1 MRSFGSM
8 MRVPLPIDER
18 EISSNLGHIGADVNS
33 YGDFRQKCFMFETF
47 QNLEAGMMA
56 SMENTS
62 APQQAVVLDVQGLTV
77 TLTGDGRRNC
87 VVDGIDITVR
97 RGEVFALLGESGSG
111 KSMTA
116 RAIMGLIE
124 NGDVEASTMTLSG
137 TDLLSLSPEQHRRL
151 RGVQVSLVMQDALSA
166 LNPVLSISDQII
178 DLIRAHRSVSRKE
191 AEARAVELLTLVGI
205 PTPEKRVHD
214 YPHQFSGGQRQRI
227 LIAMAI
233 ALDPDLIIAD
243 EPTTAL
249 DVTVQAQILD
259 LLLSL
264 RDRLGMGVLLITHDL
279 GVVMEVADHVAVMR
293 TGRVVESGPADD
305 VLTQPEHPYTIQLL
319 NSMPRDVSAAAEDD
333 GAAPILAG
341 HALERTFRSGT
352 GRRAHRVAAVAG
364 VDLELRKGE
373 ILAIVGESGSGKS
386 TLARMLVGLD
396 SPDAGTLR
404 YRDQDVTRGRL
415 RDRKILRK
423 GVQMVFQDPYMSLNP
438 RMTVQQI
445 IAEPL
450 AATHSGTQASR
461 SARVAELLDLVGL
474 TPEMGSRF
482 PHQFSGGQ
490 RQRIGIA
497 RALALDP
504 DVLVC
509 DEPVSA
515 LDVSIRAQIIDL
527 LCDLRE
533 RLGMS
538 IVFIAHDL
546 SLVRHIA
553 DRVAVMYLGNM
564 VEIGDTE
571 KVYLHPEHPYTQ
583 SLLSAI
589 PPQTRA
595 DRGMLERR
603 TRLSA

>member
-1 MRSFGSM
+1 M
-8 MRVPLPIDER
+8 M
-18 EISSNLGHIGADVNS
+18 
-33 YGDFRQKCFMFETF
+33 T
-47 QNLEAGMMA
+47 
-56 SMENTS
+56 SMENSS
-62 APQQAVVLDVQGLTV
+62 APAHGIVLDVHGLTV
-77 TLTGDGRRNC
+77 TLSSDGRRNR
-87 VVDGIDITVR
+87 VVDGIDLTVH

-116 RAIMGLIE
+116 RAIMGLIDK
-124 NGDVEASTMTLSG
+124 GDVDAQSMTLNG
-137 TDLLSLSPEQHRRL
+137 TDLLSLNAEQHRRM

-166 LNPVLSISDQII
+166 LNPVLSIGDQII
-178 DLIRAHRSVSRKE
+178 DLIRAHRSVSRRA
-191 AEARAVELLTLVGI
+191 AEKRAVELLGLVGI
-205 PTPEKRVHD
+205 PTPDRRVRNF
-214 YPHQFSGGQRQRI
+214 PHQFSGGQRQRI

-233 ALDPDLIIAD
+233 ALEPDLIIAD

-264 RDRLGMGVLLITHDL
+264 RDRLGMGILLITHDL
-279 GVVMEVADHVAVMR
+279 GVVMEVADQVAVMR
-293 TGRVVESGPADD
+293 SGRIVEAGSADA
-305 VLTQPEHPYTIQLL
+305 VLTEPQHDYTKQLL
-319 NSMPRDVSAAAEDD
+319 HSMPRDVSAASGDVDAP
-333 GAAPILAG
+333 PILEG
-341 HALERTFRSGT
+341 RGLERTFRSGS
-352 GRRAHRVAAVAG
+352 GRRAHRIAAVAG
-364 VDLELRKGE
+364 VDLHLRGGE

-396 SPDAGTLR
+396 TPDAGTLS

-415 RDRKILRK
+415 RDRKILRR

-450 AATHSGTQASR
+450 AANRSGTPETR
-461 SARVAELLDLVGL
+461 RERVAELLELVGL

-497 RALALDP
+497 RALALHP

-527 LCDLRE
+527 LCELRE

-571 KVYLHPEHPYTQ
+571 DVYKNPTHPYTR

-595 DRGMLERR
+595 ERGMLQRR
-603 TRLSA
+603 TALSA

>member
-1 MRSFGSM
+1 
-8 MRVPLPIDER
+8 
-18 EISSNLGHIGADVNS
+18 
-33 YGDFRQKCFMFETF
+33 
-47 QNLEAGMMA
+47 
-56 SMENTS
+56 MENTP
-62 APQQAVVLDVQGLTV
+62 ATQNGPVLDVRGLTV
-77 TLTGDGRRNC
+77 TLHGDGRSTR
-87 VVDGIDITVR
+87 VVDDIDLSVR

-116 RAIMGLIE
+116 RAIMGLIDD
-124 NGDVEASTMTLSG
+124 GDVEATTLRLG
-137 TDLLSLSPEQHRRL
+137 DDDLLSLSPEQHRRL
-151 RGVQVSLVMQDALSA
+151 RGVGVSLVMQDALSA
-166 LNPVLSISDQII
+166 LNPVLSIGDQII
-178 DLIRAHRSVSRKE
+178 DLLRAHRRVTRRD
-191 AEARAVELLTLVGI
+191 ARARAVELLGLVGI
-205 PTPEKRVHD
+205 PSPDRRVSD

-249 DVTVQAQILD
+249 DVTVQAQILE

-264 RDRLGMGVLLITHDL
+264 RERLGMGILLITHDL
-279 GVVMEVADHVAVMR
+279 GVVMEVADRVAVMR
-293 TGRVVESGPADD
+293 TGRIVESGTADE
-305 VLTQPEHPYTIQLL
+305 VLTTPQHAYTKQLL
-319 NSMPRDVSAAAEDD
+319 NSMPKDVSAAAD
-333 GAAPILAG
+333 GDGSAPILRATG
-341 HALERTFRSGT
+341 LERTFRSGS

-364 VDLELRKGE
+364 VDLSLRAGE

-396 SPDAGTLR
+396 SPDAGSLV

-415 RDRKILRK
+415 ADRKTLRR

-445 IAEPL
+445 VSEPL
-450 AATHSGTQASR
+450 AATRTGTPASR
-461 SARVAELLDLVGL
+461 RERVAELLDLVGL
-474 TPEMGSRF
+474 SPEMASRF

-553 DRVAVMYLGNM
+553 DRVAVMYLGDM
-564 VEIGDTE
+564 VEVGDTE
-571 KVYLHPEHPYTQ
+571 TVYRTPQHPYTQ

-595 DRGMLERR
+595 ERGMLARR

>member
-1 MRSFGSM
+1 M
-8 MRVPLPIDER
+8 
-18 EISSNLGHIGADVNS
+18 
-33 YGDFRQKCFMFETF
+33 
-47 QNLEAGMMA
+47 LEVA
-56 SMENTS
+56 
-62 APQQAVVLDVQGLTV
+62 GLTV
-77 TLTGDGRRNC
+77 TLTGDGRSNR
-87 VVDGIDITVR
+87 VVDGIDLAVH

-116 RAIMGLIE
+116 RAIMGLIDDGE
-124 NGDVEASTMTLSG
+124 VRADTLALSG
-137 TDLLSLSPEQHRRL
+137 VDLLSLSPEQHRRL
-151 RGVQVSLVMQDALSA
+151 RGVKVSLVMQDALSA
-166 LNPVLSISDQII
+166 LNPVLSIGDQIS
-178 DLIRAHRSVSRKE
+178 DLLRAHRRMSRRD
-191 AEARAVELLTLVGI
+191 ARARAVELLTLVGI
-205 PTPEKRVHD
+205 PTPDKRVHD

-264 RDRLGMGVLLITHDL
+264 RDRLGMGILLITHDL
-279 GVVMEVADHVAVMR
+279 GVVMEVADSVAVMR
-293 TGRVVESGPADD
+293 TGRIVESGSADL
-305 VLTQPEHPYTIQLL
+305 VLTAPQHPYTQQLL
-319 NSMPRDVSAAAEDD
+319 NSMPKDVSAAAEDD
-333 GAAPILAG
+333 GSAPILEAT
-341 HALERTFRSGT
+341 AVERTFRSGS
-352 GRRAHRVAAVAG
+352 GRRAHRVVAVAG
-364 VDLELRKGE
+364 VDLQLRSGE

-396 SPDAGTLR
+396 SPDSGTLT
-404 YRDQDVTRGRL
+404 YRDSDVTRGRL
-415 RDRKILRK
+415 QDRKTLRK
-423 GVQMVFQDPYMSLNP
+423 GVQMVFQDPYLSLNP
-438 RMTVQQI
+438 RMTVQQLVS
-445 IAEPL
+445 EPL
-450 AATHSGTQASR
+450 AATGTGTAASR
-461 SARVAELLDLVGL
+461 RERVAELLDLVGL
-474 TPEMGSRF
+474 SPEMGSRF

-553 DRVAVMYLGNM
+553 DRVAVMYLGDM
-564 VEIGDTE
+564 VEVGDTE
-571 KVYLHPEHPYTQ
+571 TVYRDPSHPYTR

-595 DRGMLERR
+595 DRGMLARR

>member
-1 MRSFGSM
+1 
-8 MRVPLPIDER
+8 
-18 EISSNLGHIGADVNS
+18 
-33 YGDFRQKCFMFETF
+33 
-47 QNLEAGMMA
+47 
-56 SMENTS
+56 MENRS
-62 APQQAVVLDVQGLTV
+62 ASSGDTVLEIEALTV
-77 TLTGDGRRNC
+77 TLTGGGRENR
-87 VVDGIDITVR
+87 VVDGIDLTVR

-116 RAIMGLIE
+116 RAVMGLIDE
-124 NGDVEASTMTLSG
+124 GRVEAETLRLNGD
-137 TDLLSLSPEQHRRL
+137 DLLALTSERHREL
-151 RGVQVSLVMQDALSA
+151 RGVTVSLVMQDALSA
-166 LNPVLSISDQII
+166 LNPVLSVGDQIT
-178 DLIRAHRSVSRKE
+178 DLLRAHRPLSKRE
-191 AEARAVELLTLVGI
+191 ALARAEELLGLVGI
-205 PTPEKRVHD
+205 PEPATRVHQ

-233 ALDPDLIIAD
+233 ALEPDLIIAD

-264 RDRLGMGVLLITHDL
+264 RRRLGVGILLITHDL
-279 GVVMEVADHVAVMR
+279 GVVMEVADRVAIMR
-293 TGRVVESGPADD
+293 SGRIVESGSADV
-305 VLTQPEHPYTIQLL
+305 VLTEPQHPYTRQLL
-319 NSMPRDVSAAAEDD
+319 NSMPKPVSAAADLDEDEK
-333 GAAPILAG
+333 PILKANG
-341 HALERTFRSGT
+341 LRRTFRGSHGHT
-352 GRRAHRVAAVAG
+352 VTAVAG
-364 VDLELRKGE
+364 VDLSLHSGE
-373 ILAIVGESGSGKS
+373 ILSIVGESGSGKS

-396 SPDAGTLR
+396 VPDAGTLE
-404 YRDQDVTRGRL
+404 YRGQDVTRGRM
-415 RDRKILRK
+415 RDRRILRR

-438 RMTVQQI
+438 RMTVQQLVS
-445 IAEPL
+445 EPL
-450 AATHSGTQASR
+450 DATGTGSPATR
-461 SARVAELLDLVGL
+461 RARVADLLELVGL
-474 TPEMGSRF
+474 SADMASRF

-553 DRVAVMYLGNM
+553 DRVAVMYLGEM

-571 KVYLHPEHPYTQ
+571 EVYRHPAHPYTQ
-583 SLLSAI
+583 ALLSAI

-595 DRGMLERR
+595 ERGMLERR

>member
-1 MRSFGSM
+1 
-8 MRVPLPIDER
+8 
-18 EISSNLGHIGADVNS
+18 
-33 YGDFRQKCFMFETF
+33 
-47 QNLEAGMMA
+47 
-56 SMENTS
+56 MENTNGS
-62 APQQAVVLDVQGLTV
+62 ESGPVLDVRGLTV
-77 TLTGDGRRNC
+77 TLNSDAGSTR
-87 VVDGIDITVR
+87 VVDDVDLSVR

-124 NGDVEASTMTLSG
+124 DGEVAATTLRLGDA
-137 TDLLSLSPEQHRRL
+137 DLLSISPEQHRRL
-151 RGVQVSLVMQDALSA
+151 RGVTVSLVMQDALSA
-166 LNPVLSISDQII
+166 LNPVLSIGDQII
-178 DLIRAHRSVSRKE
+178 DLLRAHRRITRRD
-191 AEARAVELLTLVGI
+191 ARARAVELLTLVGI
-205 PTPEKRVHD
+205 PSPEKRVHD

-264 RDRLGMGVLLITHDL
+264 RDRLGMGILLITHDL
-279 GVVMEVADHVAVMR
+279 GVVMEVADRVAVMR
-293 TGRVVESGPADD
+293 TGRIVESGSADE
-305 VLTQPEHPYTIQLL
+305 VLTAPQHPYTQQLL
-319 NSMPRDVSAAAEDD
+319 HSMPKDVSAAVTDD
-333 GAAPILAG
+333 GAAPILQATDV
-341 HALERTFRSGT
+341 ERTFRSGS
-352 GRRAHRVAAVAG
+352 GRRSHRVAAVAG
-364 VDLELRKGE
+364 VDLSLRPGE

-386 TLARMLVGLD
+386 TLARMLVGLE
-396 SPDAGTLR
+396 SPDAGTLT

-415 RDRKILRK
+415 ADRKVLRR

-445 IAEPL
+445 ISEPL
-450 AATHSGTQASR
+450 AATRSGSPSSR
-461 SARVAELLDLVGL
+461 RDRVAELLELVGL
-474 TPEMGSRF
+474 SPDMASRF

-553 DRVAVMYLGNM
+553 DRVAVMYLGDM
-564 VEIGDTE
+564 VEVGDTE
-571 KVYLHPEHPYTQ
+571 AVYRTPEHPYTK

-595 DRGMLERR
+595 DRGMLARR

>member
-1 MRSFGSM
+1 
-8 MRVPLPIDER
+8 
-18 EISSNLGHIGADVNS
+18 
-33 YGDFRQKCFMFETF
+33 
-47 QNLEAGMMA
+47 MMA
-56 SMENTS
+56 PMEN
-62 APQQAVVLDVQGLTV
+62 APAPRNTVVLDVKGLTV
-77 TLTGDGRRNC
+77 TLTGGGRRNR

-116 RAIMGLIE
+116 RAIMGLID
-124 NGDVEASTMTLSG
+124 NGDVEADTLTLSG
-137 TDLLSLSPEQHRRL
+137 TDLLSLSAEQHRRL
-151 RGVQVSLVMQDALSA
+151 RGVHVSLVMQDALSA
-166 LNPVLSISDQII
+166 LNPVLSIGDQII
-178 DLIRAHRSVSRKE
+178 DLIRAHRSIGRS
-191 AEARAVELLTLVGI
+191 AAQARAVELLALVGI
-205 PTPEKRVHD
+205 PTPDKRVHD

-264 RDRLGMGVLLITHDL
+264 RDRLGMGILLITHDL
-279 GVVMEVADHVAVMR
+279 GVVMEVADQVAVMR
-293 TGRVVESGPADD
+293 TGRIVETGSADV
-305 VLTQPEHPYTIQLL
+305 VLTEPQHSYTVQLL
-319 NSMPRDVSAAAEDD
+319 NSMPRDVSPAAQDTD
-333 GAAPILAG
+333 TPPILEG
-341 HALERTFRSGT
+341 RGLERTFRSGS
-352 GRRAHRVAAVAG
+352 GRRAHRVAAVAD
-364 VDLELRKGE
+364 VDLDLRQGE

-415 RDRKILRK
+415 RDRKILRR

-450 AATHSGTQASR
+450 AATHSGTPSSR
-461 SARVAELLDLVGL
+461 RERVAELLELVGL
-474 TPEMGSRF
+474 TAEMGSRF

-527 LCDLRE
+527 LCELRE

-553 DRVAVMYLGNM
+553 DRVAVMYLGEM
-564 VEIGDTE
+564 VEIGETE
-571 KVYLHPEHPYTQ
+571 DVYLRAQHPYTR

-595 DRGMLERR
+595 DRGMLARR
-603 TRLSA
+603 TRMSA

>member
-1 MRSFGSM
+1 M
-8 MRVPLPIDER
+8 MRI
-18 EISSNLGHIGADVNS
+18 
-33 YGDFRQKCFMFETF
+33 
-47 QNLEAGMMA
+47 
-56 SMENTS
+56 MENTS
-62 APQQAVVLDVQGLTV
+62 VPENGIVLDVHGLTV
-77 TLTGDGRRNC
+77 TLSTDGRPNR
-87 VVDGIDITVR
+87 VVDDIDITVR

-116 RAIMGLIE
+116 RAIMGLIDTGE
-124 NGDVEASTMTLSG
+124 VEARSMSLGG
-137 TDLLSLSPEQHRRL
+137 TDLLTLSPEQHRRL
-151 RGVQVSLVMQDALSA
+151 RGVKVSLVMQDALSA
-166 LNPVLSISDQII
+166 LNPVLSIGDQII
-178 DLIRAHRSVSRKE
+178 DLIRAHRSISRHA
-191 AEARAVELLTLVGI
+191 AEERAVELLTLVGI
-205 PTPEKRVHD
+205 PDPAQRVRD

-233 ALDPDLIIAD
+233 ALEPDLIIAD

-264 RDRLGMGVLLITHDL
+264 RDRLGMGILLITHDL
-279 GVVMEVADHVAVMR
+279 GVVMEVADQVAVMR
-293 TGRVVESGPADD
+293 TGRIVESGSADT
-305 VLTQPEHPYTIQLL
+305 VLTEPQHPYTLQLL
-319 NSMPRDVSAAAEDD
+319 HSMPRDVSAAAEDD
-333 GAAPILAG
+333 GSAPILEG
-341 HALERTFRSGT
+341 RGLERTFRSGS

-364 VDLELRKGE
+364 VDLQLRSGE

-396 SPDAGTLR
+396 SPDAGTLSF
-404 YRDQDVTRGRL
+404 RDQDVTRGRL
-415 RDRKILRK
+415 RDRKVLRR

-450 AATHSGTQASR
+450 AATRTGTPASR
-461 SARVAELLDLVGL
+461 RERVAELLELVGL

-497 RALALDP
+497 RALALHP

-564 VEIGDTE
+564 VEIGETE
-571 KVYLHPEHPYTQ
+571 TVYRSPAHPYTR

-595 DRGMLERR
+595 ERGMLQRR
-603 TRLSA
+603 TPLSA

>member
-1 MRSFGSM
+1 M
-8 MRVPLPIDER
+8 MTL
-18 EISSNLGHIGADVNS
+18 
-33 YGDFRQKCFMFETF
+33 
-47 QNLEAGMMA
+47 
-56 SMENTS
+56 MENS
-62 APQQAVVLDVQGLTV
+62 APTAEPPVLDISGLTV
-77 TLTGDGRRNC
+77 TVSTEGRRKK
-87 VVDGIDITVR
+87 VVDGIDLTVR
-97 RGEVFALLGESGSG
+97 RGEIFALLGESGSG

-116 RAIMGLIE
+116 RAIMGLLDR
-124 NGDVEASTMTLSG
+124 GDVSADRLHLNG
-137 TDLLSLSPEQHRRL
+137 TDLLTLTDEQRRRR
-151 RGVQVSLVMQDALSA
+151 RGAQVSLVMQDALSA
-166 LNPVLSISDQII
+166 LNPVLSIGDQIG
-178 DLIRAHRSVSRKE
+178 DLLRAHRRMS
-191 AEARAVELLTLVGI
+191 ARAARERAIELLTLVGI
-205 PTPEKRVHD
+205 PDPERRVRN

-227 LIAMAI
+227 LIAMSI
-233 ALDPDLIIAD
+233 ALEPDLIIAD

-264 RDRLGMGVLLITHDL
+264 RDRLGVGILLITHDL
-279 GVVMEVADHVAVMR
+279 GVVMEVADSVAVMR
-293 TGRVVESGPADD
+293 SGCIVESGSADV
-305 VLTQPEHPYTIQLL
+305 VLTAPEHPYTVQLL
-319 NSMPRDVSAAAEDD
+319 NSMPRDVSAPAAVDEST
-333 GAAPILAG
+333 PILEG
-341 HALERTFRSGT
+341 RALERTFRAGG
-352 GRRAHRVAAVAG
+352 GRRAHRVRAVAG
-364 VDLELRKGE
+364 VDLRLRQGE
-373 ILAIVGESGSGKS
+373 ILAVVGESGSGKS

-396 SPDAGTLR
+396 TPDAGSLR
-404 YRDQDVTRGRL
+404 FRDDDVTRGRL
-415 RDRKILRK
+415 RDRVVLRQ

-450 AATHSGTQASR
+450 AATRTGSAASR
-461 SARVAELLDLVGL
+461 RERVAELLTLVGL
-474 TPEMGSRF
+474 EPEMASRF

-497 RALALDP
+497 RALALHP

-533 RLGMS
+533 QLGMS

-553 DRVAVMYLGNM
+553 DRVAVMYRGEL

-571 KVYLHPEHPYTQ
+571 TVYRSPEHPYTR

-595 DRGMLERR
+595 ERGMLQRR
-603 TRLSA
+603 TKLTA

>member
-18 EISSNLGHIGADVNS
+18 ESSSNLDDSGAKVNLDD
-33 YGDFRQKCFMFETF
+33 DFRLRCFLFETIQR
-47 QNLEAGMMA
+47 QNAGMMS
-56 SMENTS
+56 SMEHTS
-62 APQQAVVLDVQGLTV
+62 TLEDTVVLDVRGLTV
-77 TLTGDGRRNC
+77 TLDGTRGPNR
-87 VVDGIDITVR
+87 VVDGIDLTVR

-116 RAIMGLIE
+116 RAIMGLID
-124 NGDVEASTMTLSG
+124 NGRVEAEHLALG
-137 TDLLSLSPEQHRRL
+137 DTDLLTLTPEQHRRL
-151 RGVQVSLVMQDALSA
+151 RGVRVSLVMQDALSA
-166 LNPVLSISDQII
+166 LNPVLSIGDQII
-178 DLIRAHRSVSRKE
+178 DLLRAHKSTSRRA

-205 PTPEKRVHD
+205 PQPERRVRD

-249 DVTVQAQILD
+249 DVTVQAQILE

-264 RDRLGMGVLLITHDL
+264 RDRLGMGILLITHDL
-279 GVVMEVADHVAVMR
+279 GVVMEVADRVAVMR
-293 TGRVVESGPADD
+293 TGRIVESGPADD
-305 VLTQPEHPYTIQLL
+305 VLTAPQHPYTLQLL
-319 NSMPRDVSAAAEDD
+319 DSMPKDVSAVAGVD
-333 GAAPILAG
+333 GSTPILEA
-341 HALERTFRSGT
+341 HALERTFRSGS

-364 VDLELRKGE
+364 VDLSLRKGE

-404 YRDQDVTRGRL
+404 YRDEDVTRGRL
-415 RDRKILRK
+415 RDRKVLRR

-450 AATHSGTQASR
+450 AATRTGTAASR
-461 SARVAELLDLVGL
+461 RARVAELLELVGL
-474 TPEMGSRF
+474 TPEMASRF

-527 LCDLRE
+527 LCELRE

-571 KVYLHPEHPYTQ
+571 EIYRHPEHPYTRA
-583 SLLSAI
+583 LLSAI

-595 DRGMLERR
+595 ERGMLERR
-603 TRLSA
+603 TRLTA

>member
-1 MRSFGSM
+1 
-8 MRVPLPIDER
+8 
-18 EISSNLGHIGADVNS
+18 
-33 YGDFRQKCFMFETF
+33 
-47 QNLEAGMMA
+47 MMA
-56 SMENTS
+56 DMENTTT
-62 APQQAVVLDVQGLTV
+62 PDDGIVLDVRGLTV
-77 TLTGDGRRNC
+77 TLSTDGRPNR
-87 VVDGIDITVR
+87 VVDDIDITVR

-116 RAIMGLIE
+116 RAIMGLID
-124 NGDVEASTMTLSG
+124 NGEVDARSMLLGG
-137 TDLLSLSPEQHRRL
+137 TDLLTLDAEQHRRL

-166 LNPVLSISDQII
+166 LNPVLSIGDQIG
-178 DLIRAHRSVSRKE
+178 DLIRAHRSVSRRA
-191 AEARAVELLTLVGI
+191 AETRAVELLTLVGI
-205 PTPEKRVHD
+205 PQPSQRVRD

-233 ALDPDLIIAD
+233 ALEPELIIAD

-264 RDRLGMGVLLITHDL
+264 RDRLGMGILLITHDL
-279 GVVMEVADHVAVMR
+279 GVVMEVADQVAVMR
-293 TGRVVESGPADD
+293 TGRIVESGSADT
-305 VLTQPEHPYTIQLL
+305 VLTAPQHPYTRQLL
-319 NSMPRDVSAAAEDD
+319 QSLPRDVSAAAEHD
-333 GAAPILAG
+333 GSAPILEG
-341 HALERTFRSGT
+341 RDLQRTFRSGS
-352 GRRAHRVAAVAG
+352 GRRARRVAAVAG
-364 VDLELRKGE
+364 VDLQLRSGE

-404 YRDQDVTRGRL
+404 FRDQDVTRGRL
-415 RDRKILRK
+415 RDRRVLRR

-450 AATHSGTQASR
+450 AATRTGSPASR
-461 SARVAELLDLVGL
+461 RERVAELLELVGL

-497 RALALDP
+497 RALALHP

-571 KVYLHPEHPYTQ
+571 TVYRSPEHPYTR

-595 DRGMLERR
+595 DRGMLQRR
-603 TRLSA
+603 TPLSA

>member
-1 MRSFGSM
+1 MTDGENVSNFGDFG
-8 MRVPLPIDER
+8 V
-18 EISSNLGHIGADVNS
+18 DVNCS
-33 YGDFRQKCFMFETF
+33 GEFRLLCFLLETK
-47 QNLEAGMMA
+47 QIHAAVMMG
-56 SMENTS
+56 SMEN
-62 APQQAVVLDVQGLTV
+62 APAPVHDIVLDVQNLTV
-77 TLTGDGRRNC
+77 TLGNDARPAR
-87 VVDGIDITVR
+87 VVDGVDITVR

-116 RAIMGLIE
+116 RAIMGLIDQGE
-124 NGDVEASTMTLSG
+124 IEATSMTLGG
-137 TDLLSLSPEQHRRL
+137 TDLLRLTPEQHRRL
-151 RGVQVSLVMQDALSA
+151 RGVRVSLVLQDALSA
-166 LNPVLSISDQII
+166 LNPVLSIGDQIV
-178 DLIRAHRSVSRKE
+178 DLIRAHRAVSRRAALE
-191 AEARAVELLTLVGI
+191 RAVELLTLVGI
-205 PTPEKRVHD
+205 PSPATRVHD
-214 YPHQFSGGQRQRI
+214 HPHQFSGGQRQRI

-233 ALDPDLIIAD
+233 ALEPDLIIAD

-249 DVTVQAQILD
+249 DVTVQAQILE

-264 RDRLGMGVLLITHDL
+264 RDRLGMGILLITHDL
-279 GVVMEVADHVAVMR
+279 GVVMEVADEVAIMR
-293 TGRVVESGPADD
+293 SGRIVEAGDADTL
-305 VLTQPEHPYTIQLL
+305 LTAPRHPYTLQLL
-319 NSMPRDVSAAAEDD
+319 NSMPNEVSAIPTAEED
-333 GAAPILAG
+333 ATPILSG
-341 HALERTFRSGT
+341 VGLRRTFRAGSGP
-352 GRRAHRVAAVAG
+352 RAHRVVAVAG
-364 VDLELRKGE
+364 VDLSLHSGE

-396 SPDAGTLR
+396 SPDEGTLT
-404 YRDQDVTRGRL
+404 YREQDVTCGRL
-415 RDRKILRK
+415 RDRKILRR
-423 GVQMVFQDPYMSLNP
+423 GVQMVFQDPYTSLNP

-450 AATHSGTQASR
+450 AATRTGTPASR
-461 SARVAELLDLVGL
+461 RARVGELLELVGL
-474 TPEMGSRF
+474 SPEMATRF

-527 LCDLRE
+527 LCELRE

-553 DRVAVMYLGNM
+553 DRVAVMYLGDI
-564 VEIGDTE
+564 VEIGETE
-571 KVYLHPEHPYTQ
+571 EVYAHPSHPYTR

-589 PPQTRA
+589 PPQTREA
-595 DRGMLERR
+595 RGMLGRR
-603 TRLSA
+603 TPLAV

>member
-1 MRSFGSM
+1 
-8 MRVPLPIDER
+8 
-18 EISSNLGHIGADVNS
+18 
-33 YGDFRQKCFMFETF
+33 
-47 QNLEAGMMA
+47 MMA

-62 APQQAVVLDVQGLTV
+62 APQNAVVLDVKGLTV
-77 TLTGDGRRNC
+77 TLTGEGRRHR
-87 VVDGIDITVR
+87 VVDDIDLVVR

-116 RAIMGLIE
+116 RAIMGLLDD
-124 NGDVEASTMTLSG
+124 GDVEASTMSLSG
-137 TDLLSLSPEQHRRL
+137 TDLLSLSAEQHRRL
-151 RGVQVSLVMQDALSA
+151 RGVRVSLVMQDALSA
-166 LNPVLSISDQII
+166 LNPVLSIGDQII
-178 DLIRAHRSVSRKE
+178 DLIRAHRSIGRRA

-205 PTPEKRVHD
+205 PTPDKRVHD

-264 RDRLGMGVLLITHDL
+264 RERLGMGILLITHDL
-279 GVVMEVADHVAVMR
+279 GVVMEVADQVAVMR
-293 TGRVVESGPADD
+293 TGRIVESGSADE
-305 VLTQPEHPYTIQLL
+305 VLTKPQHPYTAQLL
-319 NSMPRDVSAAAEDD
+319 NSMPRDVSAAADDD
-333 GAAPILAG
+333 GGAPILEG
-341 HALERTFRSGT
+341 RGLERTFRSGS

-364 VDLELRKGE
+364 VDLELRQGE
-373 ILAIVGESGSGKS
+373 ILAVVGESGSGKS

-404 YRDQDVTRGRL
+404 YRDQDVTKGRL
-415 RDRKILRK
+415 RDRKILRR
-423 GVQMVFQDPYMSLNP
+423 GVQMVFQDPYLSLNP

-450 AATHSGTQASR
+450 AATHAGTPATR
-461 SARVAELLDLVGL
+461 RARVAELLELVGL

-553 DRVAVMYLGNM
+553 DRVAVMYLGNL

-571 KVYLHPEHPYTQ
+571 EVYRRPEHPYTR

-595 DRGMLERR
+595 DRGMLARR
-603 TRLSA
+603 TRLTA